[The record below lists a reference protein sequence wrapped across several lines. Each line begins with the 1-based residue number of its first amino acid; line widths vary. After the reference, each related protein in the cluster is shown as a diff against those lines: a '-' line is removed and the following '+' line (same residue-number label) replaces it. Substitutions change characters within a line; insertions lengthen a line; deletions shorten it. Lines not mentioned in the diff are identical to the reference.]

1 MNDLARSIRLD
12 PSGDVVAAGEV
23 QNTATGKD
31 FIIVKLSAMT
41 GAPLWQRQINGS
53 ADLDDFARSVRVD
66 SAGDI
71 LVGGDLRNTGSS
83 DFAVLKLAGLTGA
96 EMWRRVI
103 DGTAQGNDLV
113 RTMRVDTVGD
123 VVAAGELQNIGTG
136 RDFAVVKLSGV
147 TGAEVWRRQ
156 IDGSA
161 SVDDLARSVRVDAAG
176 DVIAAGELQNT
187 GTGIDFAVVKLSGST
202 GTEVWRR
209 LINGTASGNDAAHA
223 VRVDSSG
230 DILACGAVQ
239 NSGTD
244 LDFTVVKL
252 SPADGSQIWHR
263 EINGRASGP
272 DQATALAEDSSGDVV
287 AAGFTQNPATNM
299 DFAVIKLRGSD
310 GSDFMPQG
318 TTTTTTTLP
327 PATCFTIPECELAL
341 AAALPA
347 VQGATGKNAKRV
359 ARQLNRFDHKL
370 NRILDHAL
378 RAPGKKRPRLYRRAR
393 AILGHT
399 LAGAQVAGSHGV
411 LGVALGPIQTAI
423 SGLLALTAP

>member
-1 MNDLARSIRLD
+1 MMKVRSSPRSTRSGTTSSTPSHRNYPRIARPTHPSRQAASSGSMRIGILPLLLTLGMGVYRPCATAWAWQVNIDGAAHLGDQVHAVTVDPNGDVVAAGTTQNNGTSSDFTVAKLSGATGATIWRRVVAGSATVPSGEARAITLDAAGNIIAAGFISNVNALQDFAIVKLAGADGTEMWRRVVDGTASMNDLARSIRLD

-23 QNTATGKD
+23 QNAATGKD

-53 ADLDDFARSVRVD
+53 ANLDDFARSVRVD

-202 GTEVWRR
+202 GTEIWRR

-230 DILACGAVQ
+230 DILA
-239 NSGTD
+239 
-244 LDFTVVKL
+244 
-252 SPADGSQIWHR
+252 
-263 EINGRASGP
+263 
-272 DQATALAEDSSGDVV
+272 
-287 AAGFTQNPATNM
+287 
-299 DFAVIKLRGSD
+299 
-310 GSDFMPQG
+310 
-318 TTTTTTTLP
+318 
-327 PATCFTIPECELAL
+327 
-341 AAALPA
+341 
-347 VQGATGKNAKRV
+347 
-359 ARQLNRFDHKL
+359 
-370 NRILDHAL
+370 
-378 RAPGKKRPRLYRRAR
+378 
-393 AILGHT
+393 
-399 LAGAQVAGSHGV
+399 
-411 LGVALGPIQTAI
+411 
-423 SGLLALTAP
+423 